1 VSDRPSLSGHTALVT
16 GASRGIGAQVAET
29 LAEAGARVWLMARSE
44 ALLREHA
51 ERLGGSVLV
60 ADLTDEAAV
69 WDALDG
75 LQEELGGPPSLV
87 VNAAGVFGLSAVART
102 SVKDFDDHLAV
113 NLRGTFLV
121 VRALLPDMLERDSGL
136 IVNVG
141 SVAGRK
147 AFPGNA
153 AYSAS
158 KFGVRGFHEVLLEEV
173 RGTGVRATL
182 LEPAA
187 TDTPLWDPLDPDA
200 DPGLPGRDAML
211 SPDDVAEAVFFVA
224 TRPPHVRIPVLQIE
238 RA

>member
-1 VSDRPSLSGHTALVT
+1 MSDRPSLSGHTALVT
-16 GASRGIGAQVAET
+16 GASRGIGARVAET

-44 ALLREHA
+44 ALIREQA
-51 ERLGGSVLV
+51 ARLGGSALAVDV
-60 ADLTDEAAV
+60 TDEEAV
-69 WDALDG
+69 WHAMDG

-121 VRALLPDMLERDSGL
+121 VRALLPDMLERGSGL

-158 KFGVRGFHEVLLEEV
+158 KFGLRGFHEVLLEEV